1 MNQKLRYE
9 AQQIIEYAIG
19 KALPDRAVADALEK
33 MNISG
38 NIHLV
43 AIGKAAWQMANA
55 AVHYLNRPLAGGI
68 VLTKYGHVKGPVPG
82 ICCFEGGH
90 PIVDENGLAGTQAI
104 LDMTAHLTAQDRVLF
119 LISGGGSA
127 LFEKPLVSLFTLQE
141 INRQLLAAGASITE
155 INIVRKRLSAVKG
168 GRFAKWCEPA
178 RVDAVILSDVLGD
191 AVDMI
196 ASGPTVPDRSTCEDA
211 LAIVEK
217 YGLHVTEEVLACL
230 KQETPKQLDYASNH
244 VIGSVAQL
252 CIAAAEKCQELGYET
267 HILTDRMCCEA
278 REAGCF
284 LVSLARGGQASAGE
298 ELLVQGGQSSA
309 GEELLTRGGQAF
321 VGEELLIR
329 SGPTSVGEELLT
341 RGGQA
346 SAGEEL
352 LARGGQASV
361 GEELLARGVQPSAGE
376 EALPRDAQPPA
387 EKKLSLQDQPL
398 PTEKAFPPGSVP
410 AGGKRA
416 YIAGGECVVHLR
428 GTGLGGR
435 NQELA
440 LAAAEGLAGIPQV
453 ALFSVGSD
461 GTDGP
466 TDAAGGYVDGD
477 TQAALAARGIRV
489 RDVLADNDSY
499 HALDAVGGLLKTGPT
514 GTNVNDLTV
523 MLIDAVQCPLA

>member
-19 KALPDRAVADALEK
+19 KALPDRAVANALEK

-55 AVHYLNRPLAGGI
+55 AVQYLNQPLAGGI

-82 ICCFEGGH
+82 IRCFEGGH

-127 LFEKPLVSLFTLQE
+127 LFEKPLASLFTLQE

-284 LVSLARGGQASAGE
+284 LAS
-298 ELLVQGGQSSA
+298 
-309 GEELLTRGGQAF
+309 
-321 VGEELLIR
+321 
-329 SGPTSVGEELLT
+329 
-341 RGGQA
+341 
-346 SAGEEL
+346 

-361 GEELLARGVQPSAGE
+361 GEELLPRGVQPSARE
-376 EALPRDAQPPA
+376 EALPRDGQPPA
-387 EKKLSLQDQPL
+387 EKKLSLQNQPL
-398 PTEKAFPPGSVP
+398 PTEKAFPPGSIL

-416 YIAGGECVVHLR
+416 YIVGGECVVHLR

-440 LAAAEGLAGIPQV
+440 LAAAEGLAGIPHV

-489 RDVLADNDSY
+489 RDVLSDNDSY

-523 MLIDAVQCPLA
+523 MLIDAAQCPLA